1 MSNETTAP
9 EESPFDP
16 IEPDEQMHI
25 DPVERNWMFVAGGVT
40 LIFFV
45 AVTIAGFALG
55 IQVPTDEGRVDPN
68 TLDSTSP
75 WDEPGL
81 REVVPGEEYDL
92 VIVARRFFF
101 EPNDVVIPKGATVNF
116 IATAADVQHGIKLGD
131 TNVNMMLIPGQE
143 NVVDFPCDREQ
154 QQQQQQQPRPAG
166 ICALL
171 QPGETL
177 DPKSI
182 DFSSLTLEKPGG
194 KGGGGS
200 KKGSKKKQQQQR
212 MLLV

>member
-9 EESPFDP
+9 EESPLDP

-131 TNVNMMLIPGQE
+131 TNVNMMLIPGQVSRLSATFDE
-143 NVVDFPCDREQ
+143 VGEYDYICHEFCGIGHAVMFGILRVVE
-154 QQQQQQQPRPAG
+154 
-166 ICALL
+166 
-171 QPGETL
+171 PGDMPTE
-177 DPKSI
+177 
-182 DFSSLTLEKPGG
+182 E
-194 KGGGGS
+194 GS
-200 KKGSKKKQQQQR
+200 A
-212 MLLV
+212 